1 MGWVQERLEDFGDFL
16 GDVVDLAGDV
26 LEGIGDAVSG
36 VFKTVEKTVKGILK
50 DPLPTLLQIGGAMI
64 GIPPYVTSAVITAA
78 KGGDLEDIAKS
89 AAISYASTELMSNT
103 QIGADIKNYTSNAFA
118 GDFTDSMMQNFNLP
132 ADTAVQIAKV
142 ATSSMNSALVGG
154 INAALTGKSIGA
166 GISSGFTSGLVYAST
181 DSYFDTLNKDP
192 NWGFSSQALNLMKG
206 ATSTA
211 LNTIVSGKG
220 DPAQALGNYIAYATI
235 NLGGTTLANAAKDAY
250 KLLTTDT
257 DAAKLAQDKYTTAKA
272 EYDTK
277 VTAGEKLR
285 NEINADAVAYDKKI
299 TDEFTPFK
307 TSYDALIADNE
318 AAVNAFNTEKK
329 NYDDNKWAYN
339 NYDAKL
345 KQEGWEA
352 SYDSESGSTSY
363 FKRSGGHYEDRSDGE
378 GGTYRVYVADNQ
390 ETDYEGNITSTSIKY
405 DTNAP
410 TQQSFADK
418 ANAAAVAANAAA
430 EKADAT
436 GKEAQ
441 TLYDNNKTML
451 DSLETTKTA
460 IDKKVAD
467 LTVIRKDV
475 EDASVAGSTA
485 AALKAASDAYQTKY
499 DAWAKTKEAA
509 DRSAEN
515 YTKALAEV
523 ATRDATIDALNTGA
537 ISVTSKDW
545 NGNWQLSNGMTLT
558 TQGKFIQDGV
568 QQFTNAAGI
577 PQKVMDFKA
586 ADGSNVDFD
595 DNAGRLL
602 SETDVVN
609 ICRRDYGFT
618 PTAAEVEAIAGGT
631 YNALGNDDM
640 TNLANKKARETYFSV
655 VGQDPTDA
663 QLAQIRKTG
672 NVVSSAADLAI
683 NGLDLP
689 ANYVSPGASVD
700 QKISFGQAYAAAR
713 SAKGNGAV
721 FEWNGKQYTTEN
733 KEEQNKRLDKYLTDA
748 QNRINLMPAS
758 DVAGAGRGFVAGKPA
773 GVENI
778 YYGKKDDNVYVDTRT
793 FDAMGNVTGGS
804 LSLADDKTATN
815 IRATNIVSQMIATG
829 AQGFGE
835 LIQSYSSGAAL
846 ASGGNMNNAA
856 YNLGKALET
865 WGKDRDGA
873 DVNQQSK
880 NMESAIESAGKESN
894 IFKQIEILTKAAKDN
909 PLGMISAMGKE
920 VVQEGPGWALG
931 AVAAAGLMAVGGGVA
946 AAALTAAG
954 VAAAMDGIESFG
966 AGGREAYDAL
976 KKAGVPEDLAREKA
990 IVNGAIHAAVTAPAE
1005 FLADKTLFK
1014 AYLNSVSGGVKEYAA
1029 KYGST
1034 IATNAVSE
1042 FIEAVPQNLSTQ
1054 QITTGKMDIKAA
1066 TAGALYESMIGGGTA
1081 TLVLGPA
1088 AINDAAIVAKDFAGN
1103 NVSLRE
1109 FMDGTRDV
1117 NLSTLDSSATIG
1129 TSNNGGTVTLGALTA
1144 VGTDIGLS
1152 NTELKTFL
1160 PSSVTDYSSVVYR
1173 SADGTAV
1180 TLGNIDS
1187 IVKKNPSLDFTT
1199 VLDSVYTTSA
1209 ADFKVVF
1216 SPSVLNGT
1224 ADLKPATDYE
1234 VMAQTAGFPSYAVYQ
1249 QHGGDIAA
1257 YNNAQ
1262 NAALAKAAGF
1272 PDYAAYTKYS
1282 GDVTAYN
1289 TAVTNSAN
1297 TKKAAD
1303 AGFPDYASYTKYG
1316 GDVDA
1321 YNTAKTAEANTKK
1334 ATDAGFPDY
1343 AAYTQY
1349 NGDIKAYNTATTNAA
1364 NLQTATAAGFPD
1376 FASYTK
1382 FNGDI
1387 KAYNTEQTNA
1397 TNLATAKAAG
1407 FPDYANY
1414 SLYKGDINAFN
1425 TANSNAANLTTAKA
1439 AGFPDYAS
1447 YTQYKGDLGAY
1458 NNALATAANVKKAT
1472 DAGFPDYASYTQYNG
1487 NVDAYKADSSAKIA
1501 GWKDA
1506 TEQSQAKTAG
1516 YTDPSAYATY
1526 LTNTANTQK
1535 ATTAGFP
1542 DYATYTQYNG
1552 DKAAYDTAKAA
1563 STVTT
1568 DSVTTAINNAIAGI
1582 QFPAGITAA
1591 DVAAQVKAALAA
1603 NPTLNATD
1611 VTNSIAAYMTANP
1624 GLTAADVNT
1633 AVANATK
1640 GLATKDDIATAIA
1653 GITLPAGVTMDSVVT
1668 AIKNFAALNPS
1679 LSTADVTAAIKTYM
1693 EANPSLTAAD
1703 MNTAMANATKGLAT
1717 KADIATAIAGIKL
1730 PAGITKEDVSAAIE
1744 DYMSKNAGLNAADV
1758 TAAVKT
1764 YMDNNP
1770 GLAAADIKTA
1780 ISDATKDFATKKD
1793 IETAISGIKFPT
1805 GITAADVSA
1814 QITAA
1819 LKANPGL
1826 TAADVTTAITTYMQN
1841 NPGVSAA
1848 DVSTA
1853 VNAATKDLV
1862 STKTFNTAI
1871 EGLGLDVKT
1880 KFDSLTQGQ
1889 KDIVKAYTQQGVDLN
1904 KAINDSAKLT
1914 AEQITSVKTQ
1924 LDTLSGD
1931 VKTKFDALTQGQK
1944 DLVNSQIQMG
1954 VSINA
1959 AIDNAAK
1966 QTTEQIT
1973 NVRTDLTR
1981 DIKDVQ
1987 TQFNTRVDELVL
1999 QGKTYQEATQE
2010 ALKELGSGVSGLQT
2024 SVTDIKKQQDD
2035 EAKARKAAEDKART
2049 QGGLSAAMSLIAP
2062 AAAAVSDDTPYRQIG
2077 LKTTGEAK
2085 FEGPLEQYLKM
2096 VREGD
2101 YSPNPTQQ
2109 DTQQQN
2115 QQVAQVQDELSTQQ
2129 PQAQQGSDYFNYGQQ
2144 TDINDLL
2151 GGGKAPEL
2159 PFKAGGLATPLFA
2172 GGGTTRYGHY
2182 AGGGLNVVHHSGK
2195 PRLDFR
2201 TGNAVTG
2208 PGDGQS
2214 DDIPAM
2220 LADGEFVFPA
2230 DVVAALG
2237 NGSTKAGSD
2246 KLYDMMH
2253 SIRAYHRSAKPK
2265 DLPPP
2270 AKKSPLD
2277 YLKKP
2282 ARTARR

>member
-1 MGWVQERLEDFGDFL
+1 
-16 GDVVDLAGDV
+16 
-26 LEGIGDAVSG
+26 
-36 VFKTVEKTVKGILK
+36 
-50 DPLPTLLQIGGAMI
+50 
-64 GIPPYVTSAVITAA
+64 VTAAVITASR
-78 KGGDLEDIAKS
+78 GGGLEDMAKS
-89 AAISYASTELMSNT
+89 AAISYATTSFMADT

-118 GDFTDSMMQNFNLP
+118 GDFTDAMMEKFNLP

-154 INAALTGKSIGA
+154 INAALTGKPIGA

-192 NWGFSSQALNLMKG
+192 NWGFSSTALNLMKG

-235 NLGGTTLANAAKDAY
+235 NMGGTSLANAAKDAY

-257 DAAKLAQDKYTTAKA
+257 EAAKTAQDKYTTAKA
-272 EYDTK
+272 EYDSK

-285 NEINADAVAYDKKI
+285 NEINEEAKAYDKKI
-299 TDEFTPFK
+299 ADEFTPFK
-307 TSYDALIADNE
+307 TSYDALIAENE
-318 AAVNAFNTEKK
+318 AAVNSFNWEKGRF
-329 NYDDNKWAYN
+329 DENKWAYD
-339 NYDAKL
+339 NYDAKMR
-345 KQEGWEA
+345 GDGYEA
-352 SYDSESGSTSY
+352 STDDAGNTSY
-363 FKRSGGHYEDRSDGE
+363 YKRVGGRYEMRDDGE
-378 GGTYRVYVADNQ
+378 GGQYRAYVPDGSIKDDEGNPTYRFEYGPSRQTFADN
-390 ETDYEGNITSTSIKY
+390 
-405 DTNAP
+405 
-410 TQQSFADK
+410 
-418 ANAAAVAANAAA
+418 ANAAAKVANAAA
-430 EKADAT
+430 DKADAT
-436 GKEAQ
+436 SKDAK
-441 TLYDNNKTML
+441 TLYDNNKDML
-451 DSLETTKTA
+451 DSLGTTKTS
-460 IDKKVAD
+460 IDDKITKLD
-467 LTVIRKDV
+467 VIKKDV
-475 EDASVAGSTA
+475 EDPSVAGSTA
-485 AALKAASDAYQTKY
+485 ATLKAAADAYQTKY

-537 ISVTSKDW
+537 ISVTSKDAD
-545 NGNWQLSNGMTLT
+545 GNWKLSNGMTLT
-558 TQGKFIQDGV
+558 TQGKFMQDGV
-568 QQFTNAAGI
+568 QAFTNAAGI

-609 ICRRDYGFT
+609 ICKRDYGFT

-631 YNALGNDDM
+631 YNALGNQDM
-640 TNLANKKARETYFSV
+640 TDLANKRAREAYFSV
-655 VGQDPTDA
+655 VGKDPTA
-663 QLAQIRKTG
+663 SQLETIRKSG

-689 ANYVSPGASVD
+689 ADYVSPGASVQ
-700 QKISFGQAYAAAR
+700 QKLSFGQAYSAAR
-713 SAKGNGAV
+713 SANGNGAI
-721 FEWNGKQYTTEN
+721 FEWNGKKYTTEN
-733 KEEQNKRLDKYLTDA
+733 KQEQTARFDKYLTDA

-758 DVAGAGRGFVAGKPA
+758 EVAGAGRGFVAGKPA

-815 IRATNIVSQMIATG
+815 VRATNIVSQMIATG

-835 LIQSYSSGAAL
+835 LIQNYANGAAL
-846 ASGGNMNNAA
+846 VSGSNMNNAT
-856 YNLGKALET
+856 YNLGKALEQ
-865 WGKDRDGA
+865 WGKDRDGD
-873 DVNQQSK
+873 DVVSQSK
-880 NMESAIESAGKESN
+880 NMEDAVEKAGKESN

-931 AVAAAGLMAVGGGVA
+931 AVAAAGLLAVGGGVG

-954 VAAAMDGIESFG
+954 VAAALDGIESFG

-1014 AYLNSVSGGVKEYAA
+1014 AYLSSVSGGVKEYAA

-1054 QITTGKMDIKAA
+1054 YITTGKTDIKAA
-1066 TAGALYESMIGGGTA
+1066 TAGALYESMIGGGTV
-1081 TLVLGPA
+1081 TMVLGPA
-1088 AINDAAIVAKDFAGN
+1088 AINDAAIVAKDFAGK

-1117 NLSTLDSSATIG
+1117 NLSTLNSAANIG

-1144 VGTDIGLS
+1144 IGTDIGLS

-1160 PSSVTDYSSVVYR
+1160 PSSVTDYSSVVYK
-1173 SADGTAV
+1173 SADGTSV

-1262 NAALAKAAGF
+1262 NTALAKAAGF

-1316 GDVDA
+1316 GDVNA

-1334 ATDAGFPDY
+1334 ATDAGFPNY

-1447 YTQYKGDLGAY
+1447 YTQYKGDVGAY

-1535 ATTAGFP
+1535 ATAAGFP

-1563 STVTT
+1563 STVTP
-1568 DSVTTAINNAIAGI
+1568 DKVTTAINNAIAGI

-1603 NPTLNATD
+1603 NPNLNATD
-1611 VTNSIAAYMTANP
+1611 VTNSIAAYMKANP

-1640 GLATKDDIATAIA
+1640 NLATKDDIATAIA
-1653 GITLPAGVTMDSVVT
+1653 GITLPVGVTMDSVVT

-1693 EANPSLTAAD
+1693 DANPSLTAAD

-1730 PAGITKEDVSAAIE
+1730 PAGITTADVTSAIE
-1744 DYMSKNAGLNAADV
+1744 TYMSKNAGLSAKDV

-1764 YMDNNP
+1764 YMDSNP
-1770 GLAAADIKTA
+1770 GLAAADIKSTIEA
-1780 ISDATKDFATKKD
+1780 ATKDFATKKD
-1793 IETAISGIKFPT
+1793 IETAIAGIKFPT

-1819 LKANPGL
+1819 LKANPSL
-1826 TAADVTTAITTYMQN
+1826 TAADVTKAITTYMQS

-1853 VNAATKDLV
+1853 ITAATKDLV
-1862 STKTFNTAI
+1862 TNATMTSALAGVTA
-1871 EGLGLDVKT
+1871 DVKT

-1889 KDIVKAYTQQGVDLN
+1889 KDIVAAYTQQGIDIN
-1904 KAINDSAKLT
+1904 KAINDAAKLT
-1914 AEQITSVKTQ
+1914 TEQITGVKTQ
-1924 LDTLSGD
+1924 LTALTGD
-1931 VKTKFDALTQGQK
+1931 VKTKFDALTKSQQDIVTSQVQLGV
-1944 DLVNSQIQMG
+1944 DLNK
-1954 VSINA
+1954 
-1959 AIDNAAK
+1959 AIDDAAK
-1966 QTTEQIT
+1966 TTTEQIT
-1973 NVRTDLTR
+1973 NVKTDLTKN
-1981 DIKDVQ
+1981 ITDVQ

-2024 SVTDIKKQQDD
+2024 SVTDIKKQQED
-2035 EAKARKAAEDKART
+2035 EAKAKKAAEDKAKT

-2062 AAAAVSDDTPYRQIG
+2062 AAASAVSDDTPYRQIG
-2077 LKTTGEAK
+2077 LKTTGDAK

-2096 VREGD
+2096 VKEGD

-2115 QQVAQVQDELSTQQ
+2115 QQVAQVQDELSTPQ
-2129 PQAQQGSDYFNYGQQ
+2129 PQPQQGSDYFNYGQQ
-2144 TDINDLL
+2144 TDINDFL
-2151 GGGKAPEL
+2151 GGDQTPTL

-2282 ARTARR
+2282 ARTVRR